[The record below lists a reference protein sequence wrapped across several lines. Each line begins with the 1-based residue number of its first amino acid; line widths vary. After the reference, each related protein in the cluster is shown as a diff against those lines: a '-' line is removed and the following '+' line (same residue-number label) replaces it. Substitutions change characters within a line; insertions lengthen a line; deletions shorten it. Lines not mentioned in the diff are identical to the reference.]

1 MAVTHQSII
10 HEKFVWRRAFTEIKK
25 KALEALVYTFL
36 LVFPLGIILENLKRK
51 HFLKQNTIHVSNFIH
66 SK

>member
-36 LVFPLGIILENLKRK
+36 CIHLGIILENLKRK
-51 HFLKQNTIHVSNFIH
+51 QFLKQNTIHVSNFIH